1 MAIFPNLI
9 LEETV
14 QVDDKTRLDGTKS
27 FVSSDEAAIT
37 LVRIKPEATGSYV
50 TVTSDKYLDWSYS
63 SSYTG
68 EQTVEIEI
76 TTDGGAETF
85 TKTLTVVTAATD
97 DLWSSDADLVQHE
110 PEIMNYTPEGKSSFL
125 NIHRLAQTRILAWLD
140 ERKIWDNDGNRLTS
154 ADVDG
159 TDMNEWSK
167 YLALAYINE
176 GLSNALDDIFFE
188 KASRYRDLAER
199 AASRAVLRLD
209 LDNDGTKDEK
219 VNNFTGL
226 LLRR

>member
-14 QVDDKTRLDGTKS
+14 QDDDKTRLDGTKS
-27 FVSSDEAAIT
+27 FASSDEAAIS
-37 LVRIKPEATGSYV
+37 LVRIKPSDSDSYI

-63 SSYTG
+63 AAAT
-68 EQTVEIEI
+68 ETVTIEV
-76 TTDGGAETF
+76 TTDGSATTF
-85 TKTLTVVTAATD
+85 TKTISIVTSATD
-97 DLWSSDADLVQHE
+97 DLWSSDADLVPHE
-110 PEIMNYTPEGKSSFL
+110 PEIMNYLPEGKSSFL

-140 ERKIWDNDGNRLTS
+140 EKKIWDNDGNRLTS
-154 ADVDG
+154 ADVEG
-159 TDMNEWSK
+159 SDMSEWSK
-167 YLALAYINE
+167 YLVLAYVNE

-188 KASRYRDLAER
+188 KASRYRGLADK

-209 LDNDGTKDEK
+209 LDNDGSTDEK
-219 VNNFTGL
+219 VNNYTGL

>member
-14 QVDDKTRLDGTKS
+14 QVDDKTRLLSNS
-27 FVSSDEAAIT
+27 FITSDEAAVT
-37 LVRIKPEATGSYV
+37 LIRIKPEAAGAFV
-50 TVTSDKYLDWSYS
+50 IVTSDGYLDWSYS
-63 SSYTG
+63 SSYVG
-68 EQTVEIEI
+68 EQTVTIEV
-76 TTDGGAETF
+76 TTDGSATTF

-97 DLWSSDADLVQHE
+97 SLWSSDADLIQHE
-110 PEIMNYTPEGKSSFL
+110 PEIMNYTPEGKSTFL

-140 ERKIWDNDGNRLTS
+140 EKRIWDNDGNRLTS
-154 ADVDG
+154 TDVDG

-167 YLALAYINE
+167 YLTLSYVNE

-188 KASRYRDLAER
+188 KSSRYRALAEK

-226 LLRR
+226 LVRR